1 MNSDLLGLLRS
12 KGVLVEKEIYDVLD
26 AIKDFNIVDKLVDNL
41 VSVSGQKM
49 ITKSA
54 LTKNIL
60 VAQKIFSDVSSGVK
74 PTLIQVFVKLGLQVV
89 VTESPIN
96 VVVKEDIPKTRQD
109 YKVYYAKTT
118 FDKKITVQDFTGH
131 FRARYREIQGMLLQ
145 RSGMEKLISI
155 NKISG
160 TRQQFM
166 IIGMVNSKRYTKNK
180 NLMVTFEDLTGQ
192 ITVLFKAQSEFFK
205 SAEELQFD
213 EVVAVK
219 CSGNLELV
227 MGHEVIFPEAFIL
240 QKTKF
245 DEDCGLA
252 FISDI
257 HVGSHK
263 FLRREFDRF
272 IDWLDGDNE
281 FARKIKYIFLIGDS
295 LDGVGVFPGQER
307 LLEIKTLKGQYDEL
321 AKFLR
326 RVPERITIFMCPGQH
341 DASRVPEPQPIVDR
355 SYAGALYDIPNLI
368 LVSNPCLVKLIEKDK
383 EFKVQMYHGASIH
396 SFINNIEELR
406 LIKAHKHP
414 ARAVKHMLKRRHL
427 APSHGVSASVV
438 YVPNAERDPLV
449 ISETPDI
456 LCIGE
461 VHRLDI
467 ERHNGVLIL
476 TGNCWQ
482 AQTEFEEKI
491 GNIPDP
497 CKVPVFNVK
506 THELKIFDFNLS
518 EDEKTLQDSENKV
531 EVRV

>member
-1 MNSDLLGLLRS
+1 MSLGLLDILKE
-12 KGVLVEKEIYDVLD
+12 KGILVEKEVFDLLNN
-26 AIKDFNIVDKLVDNL
+26 IKDTNIISQLIDNL
-41 VSVSGQKM
+41 VSVTGQKM

-54 LTKNIL
+54 LTKNYL
-60 VAQKIFSDVSSGVK
+60 MAQKIVDDVSSGVK
-74 PTLIQVFVKLGLQVV
+74 PTLLQVFIKLGVQI
-89 VTESPIN
+89 TISETPIEIKN
-96 VVVKEDIPKTRQD
+96 KEPKEDKSQNYQIH
-109 YKVYYAKTT
+109 YAKTT
-118 FDKKITVQDFTGH
+118 SDKKITVQDFVGH
-131 FRARYREIQGMLLQ
+131 FRARYKEIQSIIMQ
-145 RSGMEKLISI
+145 RTGLDKLISI

-166 IIGMVNSKRYTKNK
+166 IIGMVNNRRYTKNK
-180 NLMVTFEDLTGQ
+180 NLIITFEDLTGQ
-192 ITVLFKAQSEFFK
+192 INILFKNGSTNFK

-213 EVVAVK
+213 EVVAIK
-219 CSGNLELV
+219 CSGNNELV
-227 MGHEVIFPEAFIL
+227 IGNEIIFPDAFIL

-263 FLRREFDRF
+263 FLKREFDNF
-272 IDWLDGDNE
+272 INWLDSEDELAN
-281 FARKIKYIFLIGDS
+281 KLKYLFIIGDCV
-295 LDGVGVFPGQER
+295 DGIGVFPGQER
-307 LLEIKTLKGQYDEL
+307 LLEIKNLKGQYDEL

-355 SYAGALYDIPNLI
+355 TYACALYDIPNLV
-368 LVSNPCLVKLIEKDK
+368 LVSNPCLVKLFEGRK

-396 SFINNIEELR
+396 TFINNIEELR
-406 LIKAHKHP
+406 LIKAHKYP
-414 ARAVKHMLKRRHL
+414 AKAVKHMLKRRHL
-427 APSHGVSASVV
+427 APSHGISASIV

-456 LCIGE
+456 LCTGE

-467 ERHNGVLIL
+467 ERHNGTLIL

-497 CKVPVFNVK
+497 CKVPIFNIK
-506 THELKIFDFNLS
+506 THELKILDFSNPI
-518 EDEKTLQDSENKV
+518 ENN
-531 EVRV
+531 EVTIK

>member
-1 MNSDLLGLLRS
+1 MSSDLLGLLRS
-12 KGVLVEKEIYDVLD
+12 KGVLVEKEVFDLLSS
-26 AIKDFNIVDKLVDNL
+26 IKDTAVIDQLIDNL

-49 ITKSA
+49 ITKSS

-60 VAQKIFSDVSSGVK
+60 VAQKVVSDVSSGIK
-74 PTLIQVFVKLGLQVV
+74 PTLIQLFVKLGLQVV
-89 VTESPIN
+89 VTETPIEIKKIEVDKKQKQN
-96 VVVKEDIPKTRQD
+96 YSVH
-109 YKVYYAKTT
+109 YANTT
-118 FDKKITVQDFTGH
+118 NEKKITVQDFVGH
-131 FRARYREIQGMLLQ
+131 FRSRYKEIQNMLMQ
-145 RSGMEKLISI
+145 RSSIDKLISI

-180 NLMVTFEDLTGQ
+180 NLMVTFEDMTGQ

-205 SAEELQFD
+205 PADELQLD

-227 MGHEVIFPEAFIL
+227 VGHDVIFPDAVVS

-245 DEDCGLA
+245 EEDCGLA

-263 FLRREFDRF
+263 FLATEFNRF
-272 IDWLDGDNE
+272 IEWLDSEDDL
-281 FARKIKYIFLIGDS
+281 AQKIKYIFIIGDS
-295 LDGVGVFPGQER
+295 VDGVGVFPGQER
-307 LLEIKTLKGQYDEL
+307 FLQIKTLKGQYDEL
-321 AKFLR
+321 ATYLKR
-326 RVPERITIFMCPGQH
+326 IPQRITVFMCPGQH
-341 DASRVPEPQPIVDR
+341 DASRVPEPQPVVDR
-355 SYAGALYDIPNLI
+355 SYAGALYDIPNLV
-368 LVSNPCLVKLIEKDK
+368 LVSNPCLVKLLEKEK

-396 SFINNIEELR
+396 AFINNIEELR

-427 APSHGVSASVV
+427 APSHGVSASIV
-438 YVPNAERDPLV
+438 YVPNIDKDPLV
-449 ISETPDI
+449 ISEVPDI
-456 LCIGE
+456 MAIGE

-467 ERHNGVLIL
+467 ERHNGILIL

-497 CKVPVFNVK
+497 CKVPIFNIK
-506 THELKIFDFNLS
+506 THELKILDFNNI
-518 EDEKTLQDSENKV
+518 ETPTEAPAA
-531 EVRV
+531 